1 MELALEGDDAEVS
14 SEDDKVSPFY
24 VLPSG
29 LRASLTT
36 LLIDRL
42 YVF

>member
-14 SEDDKVSPFY
+14 LEDDKVSPFY